1 MGLDLLDI
9 ADADDRIPVFWGD
22 VLDDPPAIIES
33 ELEDIAAGLA
43 VIHHPVLDRFPEQ
56 VIPDDPF
63 EGSQLII
70 LVCRYFRDLPGHQ
83 VRPESGKKP
92 VEVDDNPEVSAL
104 ICPEFADFI
113 LPDLIMLAPKE
124 LRILLIELEPG
135 LSIGI
140 FWRPGLLDLQDGLI
154 IGNQDNQL
162 LDFRDA
168 ALVWRFSEMN
178 FGISWKWETHIR
190 IFSWCRIWPV
200 ALGPLGSSSRTSP
213 EMEPLT

>member
-1 MGLDLLDI
+1 
-9 ADADDRIPVFWGD
+9 
-22 VLDDPPAIIES
+22 
-33 ELEDIAAGLA
+33 
-43 VIHHPVLDRFPEQ
+43 
-56 VIPDDPF
+56 
-63 EGSQLII
+63 LII
-70 LVCRYFRDLPGHQ
+70 LVCRYFRDLAGYQ
-83 VRPESGKKP
+83 VRPEPGEET
-92 VEVDDNPEVSAL
+92 VEIDYDPEISAL
-104 ICPEFADFI
+104 IGPELADFI
-113 LPDLIMLAPKE
+113 LPDLIMLPTEE
-124 LRILLIELEPG
+124 LGVPLIELEPG

-200 ALGPLGSSSRTSP
+200 AFGPPGSSSRTSP
-213 EMEPLT
+213 DMEPLT